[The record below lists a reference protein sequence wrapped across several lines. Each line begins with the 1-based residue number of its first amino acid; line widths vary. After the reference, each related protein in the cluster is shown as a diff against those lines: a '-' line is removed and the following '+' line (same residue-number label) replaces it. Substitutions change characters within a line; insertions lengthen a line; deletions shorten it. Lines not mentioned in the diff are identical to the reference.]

1 MRLAL
6 TAVGSE
12 SAEGKLTVAYLGGVE
27 IRETGTNGCW

>member
-12 SAEGKLTVAYLGGVE
+12 SAEGKLWPIWVE
-27 IRETGTNGCW
+27 IEVSETGTNGCW